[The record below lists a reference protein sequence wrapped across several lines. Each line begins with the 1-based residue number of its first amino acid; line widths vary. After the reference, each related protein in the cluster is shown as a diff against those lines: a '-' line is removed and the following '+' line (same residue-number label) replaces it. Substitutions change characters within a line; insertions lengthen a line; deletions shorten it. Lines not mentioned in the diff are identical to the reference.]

1 MLEYNIN
8 INYYAF
14 NLIHII
20 VKIYLFL
27 EILSSSLLGILKFII
42 HLYVSSLSHKVGII
56 SLEMVECLQS
66 ISSSLLW
73 WSSLSQKE
81 YGQCRSHFFIDS
93 RMPPIHLVLVIV
105 MVFIVPKRGMGWR
118 MGYLWYD
125 RSHPIPWATLN
136 EMT

>member
-27 EILSSSLLGILKFII
+27 EILLSSLLGILKFII
-42 HLYVSSLSHKVGII
+42 HLYVSSLSHNVGII

-66 ISSSLLW
+66 ISSSL
-73 WSSLSQKE
+73 SRKE

-105 MVFIVPKRGMGWR
+105 MVFIVPKKRMGWR
-118 MGYLWYD
+118 MGYL
-125 RSHPIPWATLN
+125 
-136 EMT
+136 